1 MFYGLD
7 GGGVFS
13 MDPSAEEREPGILLE
28 NSEEESSDTICTGEN
43 SKYVSNRVSI
53 VEWLIILR
61 CENRKREISVL
72 QMRWL
77 QIHLQL
83 QQDTITCFQ

>member
-1 MFYGLD
+1 
-7 GGGVFS
+7 

-53 VEWLIILR
+53 VEWLLIYDVKIVSERLVSS
-61 CENRKREISVL
+61 K
-72 QMRWL
+72 
-77 QIHLQL
+77 
-83 QQDTITCFQ
+83 